1 MGATQRPSASPHG
14 EPLSGHLPSELS
26 TRYREPSDPL
36 HGEAAA
42 QAQAVK
48 LRAPGLLLG
57 GERYR
62 SLTVRLGNVRQA
74 SRCRYRLDQELT
86 LQ

>member
-57 GERYR
+57 GDRGWNGGYEKREIDI
-62 SLTVRLGNVRQA
+62 LEENL
-74 SRCRYRLDQELT
+74 
-86 LQ
+86 